1 LDSEK
6 MPWPGHWLAR
16 CALPKKSNT
25 PIVLPGFESKWLAV
39 QTNCSSLHMEIL
51 KHDLYDKHLHGVSS
65 KTLVSDRVKAGRNEQ
80 LAFSK
85 YYFLRR
91 A

>member
-1 LDSEK
+1 
-6 MPWPGHWLAR
+6 MPLPGHWLAR

-51 KHDLYDKHLHGVSS
+51 KHHMTSTFTAFHQKHWFQI
-65 KTLVSDRVKAGRNEQ
+65 A
-80 LAFSK
+80 
-85 YYFLRR
+85 
-91 A
+91 